1 MQPGADEVDY
11 RETADVT
18 EVHGAVKREHR
29 EPEAGTIPVPVWL
42 FSLVL
47 FVTFGAAYYFGQY
60 NGGFS
65 GTVFNEREGMAA
77 LAGDAAGGA
86 EGAAPVVVESLAEQ
100 GLKVYNS
107 NCASCHLAG
116 GEGTAGMAPP
126 LAGSEWVNGGSK
138 RVAMIVLKGLHG
150 PLHGK
155 TYNNT
160 MAAWGT
166 TLNDKRIAA
175 AISYIRSAWGNSA
188 GEVTPEQ
195 VAAVRAEFASRSE
208 PFSEEELK
216 DVNEDIAVPEAAA
229 PEAAAP

>member
-29 EPEAGTIPVPVWL
+29 EPEAGTIPVPLWL

-47 FVTFGAAYYFGQY
+47 FVTFGAAFYFGQY

-65 GTVFNEREGMAA
+65 GEVFNEREGLAA
-77 LAGDAAGGA
+77 SGADAAGGA

-100 GLKVYNS
+100 GLKIFNS
-107 NCASCHLAG
+107 NCASCHQAS
-116 GEGTAGMAPP
+116 GEGAAGMAPP
-126 LAGSEWVNGGSK
+126 LAGSAWINGGSK
-138 RVAMIVLKGLHG
+138 RVTMIVLKGLHG

-160 MAAWGT
+160 MAAWGA

-175 AISYIRSAWGNSA
+175 ALSYVRSAWGNSA

-208 PFSEEELK
+208 PFSEDELK
-216 DVNEDIAVPEAAA
+216 EINGDIEAAA
-229 PEAAAP
+229 AP